1 MSEMINRH
9 IATLLRRHDCVIV
22 PGIGAFVV
30 LHQDAAFDS
39 ESGIFTPP
47 ARLLT
52 FNPSITHDDGLMVD
66 SLSRRMKISFAA
78 AREKLEAE
86 SRLMLRRL
94 KAEGS
99 LRIGRVGTL
108 VRRGEGRLEFKPEAC
123 WTLQLPAIECSRT
136 AEKPVIEI
144 LRPEPAE
151 EKGVAVVRVP
161 LHFRRLHAAAAAVI
175 LAIVGFAISTP
186 IDLEHAQN
194 ASMAMPAF
202 TPPEPVRFE
211 PPVEPEGM
219 SLWINASTPAD
230 AVLSIEKPKPAA
242 PQPYIVVVASLVSK
256 EQANKF
262 IASAPTPGLQV
273 VQCGDKFRVYA
284 SSGASQAEAMAAF
297 AAQSG
302 FSTAYPD
309 AWVCRR

>member
-22 PGIGAFVV
+22 PGVGAFVV
-30 LHQDAAFDS
+30 LHQDAEFS
-39 ESGIFTPP
+39 PESGIFAPP

-52 FNPSITHDDGLMVD
+52 FNPAITHDDGLLVD
-66 SLSRRMKISFAA
+66 SLSRRMKIGFAQ
-78 AREKLEAE
+78 AREKMEAE

-99 LRIGRVGTL
+99 LHIARVGTL
-108 VRRGEGRLEFKPEAC
+108 TRRSESRLEFRPEQC
-123 WTLQLPAIECSRT
+123 WCISLPAIECSRR

-151 EKGVAVVRVP
+151 EKGMAVVRVP
-161 LHFRRLHAAAAAVI
+161 LHFRRLRAAAAAI
-175 LAIVGFAISTP
+175 LLALISFAISTP

-194 ASMAMPAF
+194 ASLALPMF
-202 TPPEPVRFE
+202 TPPEPMKFE
-211 PPVEPEGM
+211 LPAEPEGM

-230 AVLSIEKPKPAA
+230 AIITAQKPAA
-242 PQPYIVVVASLVSK
+242 PGPFIVVVASLASM
-256 EQANKF
+256 EQAHKF
-262 IASAPTPGLQV
+262 IASAPTAGLQM
-273 VQCGDKFRVYA
+273 VQSGDKFRVFA
-284 SSGASQAEAMAAF
+284 ASGANQAEAMAAF
-297 AAQSG
+297 AAQPG